1 MEWGNIMT
9 ESMMKR
15 IEQMKAL
22 EAKMNEM
29 EAAGNQSSN
38 LYYDSAY
45 TTQEISNLGQDL
57 QQFQD
62 TTDLYEVEISEE
74 NLIKY
79 A

>member
-1 MEWGNIMT
+1 MT
-9 ESMMKR
+9 ETMMKA

-22 EAKMNEM
+22 EANMIEM
-29 EAAGNQSSN
+29 EAAGNDSSN

-45 TTQEISNLGQDL
+45 TTQEVANLGQDL

-62 TTDLYEVEISEE
+62 TTDLYEIEFTEE